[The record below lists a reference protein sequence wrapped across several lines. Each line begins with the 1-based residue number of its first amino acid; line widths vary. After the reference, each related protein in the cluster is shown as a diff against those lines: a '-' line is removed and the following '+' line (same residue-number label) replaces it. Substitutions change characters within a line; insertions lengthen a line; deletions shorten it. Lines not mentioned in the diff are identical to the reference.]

1 MNQNI
6 TYLKMLIK
14 MDLNMKTKTGQ
25 RYFFKRKNF
34 PKHIYVATNY
44 TTLIHTTRVRVV
56 TEFTEILYQ
65 IQCQPS
71 IILPT
76 LCFRIYEALL
86 LYEF

>member
-1 MNQNI
+1 
-6 TYLKMLIK
+6 
-14 MDLNMKTKTGQ
+14 MKTKTGHN
-25 RYFFKRKNF
+25 YFFKRKNF
-34 PKHIYVATNY
+34 PTHVNVATSY
-44 TTLIHTTRVRVV
+44 TILVHTTRERVV

-86 LYEF
+86 FDEF